1 MSSAGHRLK
10 NRLEL
15 FVSDFIQ
22 NQQASGFM
30 IVGMAILSMIL
41 ANSPWKHQTDHL
53 LHLPLGI
60 QLGNSLYAGSLTHVV
75 NDLLMAFFFLM
86 VGLEIKK
93 EFISGQL
100 NSLQAAMLPVAC
112 ALGGMVMPALIYVYF
127 NAGKPTASGWGIP
140 MATDIAFA
148 LAVMSFLGNRIPAY
162 IKVFLVSLAVA
173 DDLGAIVVIAFFYTQ
188 QLHAEMLMGAL
199 AVCGVL
205 AVLNYLRVRWIFLY
219 FTAGLFLWYFIYRSG
234 IHATLSGVILSL
246 FIPYEE
252 TETLNPSTE
261 LAHDLQG
268 VVNFM
273 ILPLFAFCN
282 TFIVFHPQ
290 NIQLTNALSAG
301 IFTGLLLG
309 KTTGIFGTAWLLKK
323 WRIISIPT
331 GITALH
337 LLGTA
342 LLGGIGFTMSIFIA
356 LLSFKDNQLIEQAKW
371 TIVISSI
378 CAAAAG
384 LLVLRIA
391 SRTKSDQ

>member
-1 MSSAGHRLK
+1 MSTTGHRLK
-10 NRLEL
+10 TRLEI

-41 ANSPWKHQTDHL
+41 ANSPLKHQTEHL

-60 QLGNSLYAGSLTHVV
+60 QLGDRLFAASVTHVV

-112 ALGGMVMPALIYVYF
+112 AFGGMVMPAIIYLYF

-188 QLHAEMLMGAL
+188 QLHIDMLTGAV
-199 AVCGVL
+199 AVCGGL
-205 AVLNYLRVRWIFLY
+205 AILNYLRVRWIFLY
-219 FTAGLFLWYFIYRSG
+219 FIFGLFLWYFIYQSG
-234 IHATLSGVILSL
+234 IHATLSGVMLSL

-252 TETLNPSTE
+252 KETLNPSTE

-282 TFIVFHPQ
+282 TFIIFHPQ
-290 NIQLTNALSAG
+290 SIQLNNSLSAG

-309 KTTGIFGTAWLLKK
+309 KTIGIFGTAWLLKK
-323 WRIISIPT
+323 WRILTIPT

-356 LLSFKDNQLIEQAKW
+356 LLSFNNDQLIEQAKW
-371 TIVISSI
+371 AIVISSI
-378 CAAAAG
+378 CAATAG
-384 LLVLRIA
+384 LLVLLVA
-391 SRTKSDQ
+391 SRSQRH

>member
-1 MSSAGHRLK
+1 MSTAGHRLK
-10 NRLEL
+10 TRLEI

-30 IVGMAILSMIL
+30 IVGMAILSMVL
-41 ANSPWKHQTDHL
+41 ANSPWNHQTEHL

-60 QLGNSLYAGSLTHVV
+60 QLGDKLFAASVTHVV

-100 NSLQAAMLPVAC
+100 NSLQAALLPVAC
-112 ALGGMVMPALIYVYF
+112 ALGGMMMPALIYLYF
-127 NAGKPTASGWGIP
+127 NAGKSTASGWGIP

-188 QLHAEMLMGAL
+188 QLHSEMLIGAL
-199 AVCGVL
+199 AICGVL
-205 AVLNYLRVRWIFLY
+205 AILNYLRVRWIFLY
-219 FTAGLFLWYFIYRSG
+219 FIAGLFLWYFIYRSG

-252 TETLNPSTE
+252 REALNPSTE

-282 TFIVFHPQ
+282 TFIIFHPQ

-301 IFTGLLLG
+301 IFAGLLLG
-309 KTTGIFGTAWLLKK
+309 KTIGIFGTAWLLKK
-323 WRIISIPT
+323 WRMISMPI
-331 GITALH
+331 GISPLH
-337 LLGTA
+337 LLGTS

-356 LLSFKDNQLIEQAKW
+356 LLSFKDIHLIEQAKW
-371 TIVISSI
+371 AIVISSL
-378 CAAAAG
+378 CAATAG
-384 LLVLRIA
+384 LLILLVA
-391 SRTKSDQ
+391 SHNGRHQ